1 MTFSRSDV
9 GKKVIAG
16 VEVELSDAEKDAIV
30 LRWNKD
36 EEDRKNLPEPEVI
49 NLTDIITE
57 LERTSE
63 TKARFDAIRASRRE
77 A

>member
-36 EEDRKNLPEPEVI
+36 EEDRKNLPAPEVI
-49 NLTDIITE
+49 NLTDIIAE
-57 LERTSE
+57 LERASE
-63 TKARFDAIRASRRE
+63 TKTRFDAIRASRRE

>member
-9 GKKVIAG
+9 GKKIIAG

-36 EEDRKNLPEPEVI
+36 EEYRKNLPEPVVI

-57 LERTSE
+57 LERASE

>member
-9 GKKVIAG
+9 GKKIIAG

-36 EEDRKNLPEPEVI
+36 EEYRKNLPEPEVI

-57 LERTSE
+57 LERASE

>member
-30 LRWNKD
+30 LRWNKN

-57 LERTSE
+57 LERASE

>member
-9 GKKVIAG
+9 GKKIIAG
-16 VEVELSDAEKDAIV
+16 VEVELSDTEKDAIV

-36 EEDRKNLPEPEVI
+36 EEYRKNLPEPEVI

-57 LERTSE
+57 LERASE

>member
-16 VEVELSDAEKDAIV
+16 VEVELSAAEKDAIV

-36 EEDRKNLPEPEVI
+36 EEYRKNLPEPEVI

-57 LERTSE
+57 LERASE

>member
-9 GKKVIAG
+9 VKKVIAG

>member
-9 GKKVIAG
+9 GKKIIAG
-16 VEVELSDAEKDAIV
+16 VEVELSDAEKDSIV

-36 EEDRKNLPEPEVI
+36 EEYRKNLPEPEVI

-57 LERTSE
+57 LERASE
-63 TKARFDAIRASRRE
+63 TKARFDALRASHRE

>member
-9 GKKVIAG
+9 GKKIIAG

-36 EEDRKNLPEPEVI
+36 EEYRKNLPEPEVL

-57 LERTSE
+57 LERASE